1 MPRKK
6 CDAPSYRY
14 HVSGQAVVTFDA
26 KNYYLGTYDSP
37 ESKARY
43 YALLNE
49 YHANGMCIP
58 EQRDSQPATITIRVV
73 CAEYREY
80 IKQRYAAA
88 PKEIHRLNS
97 LCSLLE
103 LEYGEL
109 PATEFGPRRLAEVRE
124 ILVATGNCR
133 TYVNRLVRCI
143 RAIFRHAIS
152 RELCGVDVL
161 VRLETLEP
169 LRAGQTQAPESDP
182 VRLVNLDDV
191 RATAKFLSPMLSAM
205 IRIQASTGMRPSELC
220 SIRPA
225 EIHERP
231 DGVWMYRPAKHKTS
245 HRGKSKAVPLVG
257 DARLALEPFLI
268 RAPDA
273 FCFSPRES
281 MAWYQAQ
288 KARTTPL
295 NHGNSTG
302 TNRKKDPKRQPG
314 EKYNAG
320 SYRQAITRA
329 AKRAKVEHWFPYQL
343 RHVAATEVRKALGVE
358 SAQALLGH
366 SRADM
371 TQHYAQVSEEKAIEA
386 AYSAPSLAPRLE
398 SASG

>member
-6 CDAPSYRY
+6 SDAPSYRY
-14 HVSGQAVVTFDA
+14 HISGQAVVTFDA

-58 EQRDSQPATITIRVV
+58 AQRDSQPAVITIRVV

-80 IKQRYAAA
+80 VKQRYASAS
-88 PKEIHRLNS
+88 KEIHRLNG

-109 PATEFGPRRLAEVRE
+109 PAAEFGPRRLAEVRE
-124 ILVATGNCR
+124 TLVATGNCR
-133 TYVNRLVRCI
+133 TYINRLVRCI
-143 RAIFRHAIS
+143 RSIFRHAIS
-152 RELCGVDVL
+152 RELVNVDVL
-161 VRLETLEP
+161 IRLETLEP
-169 LRAGQTQAPESDP
+169 LRAGQTKAPESDP

-191 RATAKFLSPMLSAM
+191 RATAKFLSPVLSAM
-205 IRIQASTGMRPSELC
+205 VRIQAATGMRPSELC

-225 EIHERP
+225 DIYERP
-231 DGVWMYRPAKHKTS
+231 DGIWMYRPVKHKTS
-245 HRGKSKAVPLVG
+245 HRGKSQAVPLVG
-257 DARLALEPFLI
+257 DARLALEPLLQ
-268 RAPDA
+268 RASDA

-288 KARTTPL
+288 KVRTTPL
-295 NHGNSTG
+295 HYGNSTG
-302 TNRKKDPKRQPG
+302 TNRKLAPKRQPG
-314 EKYNAG
+314 ERYDAG

-329 AKRAKVEHWFPYQL
+329 AKRAKVQHWFPYQL

-386 AYSAPSLAPRLE
+386 AYAAPSLTPTAE
-398 SASG
+398 SH